1 MPRSSARPLLRVAA
15 ACVLAAACA
24 AAASETALSPDAP
37 PPFAPPPGF
46 GSLSD
51 YCRNGLS
58 RLSDDALL
66 QLYASAAPTS
76 ATAQTA
82 TQRGSLRGAHNA
94 SLAPA
99 ALRAPR
105 GCVDGCILFGHGSA
119 GLLAPNLEGTLW
131 SGKCFHPSS
140 VVQNYG
146 WAASPQLTASMV
158 GSYATGD
165 SLAPGGE
172 DAGADARGNA
182 AVLVRYPPGGAQNVG
197 AALFTGGFA
206 GTGASDLSDFLDELR
221 ELPGLPGASFA
232 CCDALCASSH
242 RACVVRT
249 SVADAA
255 CAFRPVPGHHVRAGG
270 APARRGG
277 QRRRRC

>member
-1 MPRSSARPLLRVAA
+1 MPRSSARALLRAA
-15 ACVLAAACA
+15 SACVLAAACA
-24 AAASETALSPDAP
+24 AAASETALSADAP
-37 PPFAPPPGF
+37 PLFAPPPGF
-46 GSLSD
+46 ASLSD

-58 RLSDDALL
+58 RLSSVALL

-76 ATAQTA
+76 TTAQTA
-82 TQRGSLRGAHNA
+82 TQRGSLRGANNA

-131 SGKCFHPSS
+131 SGKCFHPSG

-158 GSYATGD
+158 GSYAHGD

-172 DAGADARGNA
+172 DAGADARGNV

-221 ELPGLPGASFA
+221 ELPGLPGAQGGCA
-232 CCDALCASSH
+232 TAPCDALSHTCAS
-242 RACVVRT
+242 
-249 SVADAA
+249 
-255 CAFRPVPGHHVRAGG
+255 
-270 APARRGG
+270 ARE
-277 QRRRRC
+277 CC